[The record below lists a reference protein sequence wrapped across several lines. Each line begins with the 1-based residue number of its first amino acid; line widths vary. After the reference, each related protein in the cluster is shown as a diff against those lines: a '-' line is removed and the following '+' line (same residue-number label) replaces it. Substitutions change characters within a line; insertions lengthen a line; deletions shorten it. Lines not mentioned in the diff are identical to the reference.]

1 MATPA
6 NEGGIH
12 LFPPTIWKYTYNFP
26 LNELETP
33 IQEVFESVER
43 NSSLEKGAALS
54 TVTLPEHAQPHT
66 WEELADFQQWL
77 GNKLTDI
84 KEEFNFYE
92 RQSTVIGSWFN
103 RHYKTGY
110 TEEHCHNFSTFVA
123 SCYLK
128 CPPNSGNIVFRNP
141 LEYHYTN
148 FPIVNETQTLQEVQC
163 NTGDV
168 IIFPSWLK
176 HFVRENKTD
185 QERIVMT
192 INIK

>member
-110 TEEHCHNFSTFVA
+110 TE
-123 SCYLK
+123 
-128 CPPNSGNIVFRNP
+128 
-141 LEYHYTN
+141 
-148 FPIVNETQTLQEVQC
+148 
-163 NTGDV
+163 
-168 IIFPSWLK
+168 
-176 HFVRENKTD
+176 
-185 QERIVMT
+185 
-192 INIK
+192 